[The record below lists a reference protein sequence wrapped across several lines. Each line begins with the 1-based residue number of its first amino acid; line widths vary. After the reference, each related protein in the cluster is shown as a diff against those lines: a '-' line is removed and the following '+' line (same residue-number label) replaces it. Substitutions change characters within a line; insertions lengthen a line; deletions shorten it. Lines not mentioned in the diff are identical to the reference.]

1 MSNLANLVNLS
12 KQDSYYN
19 KYLKYKN
26 KYLKLKNQIG
36 GAWADI
42 EAESDGE
49 VKCYENSLAHGLLK
63 NDCPNSYYN
72 FAKFDPQFF
81 SNQCDKDENQ
91 SKCKCLGYNN
101 VKTDGVKCLR
111 CMKDKRFVEGMD
123 KEDAQR
129 ITTNATKLNSNF
141 EVVKACNKINEAT
154 KYFINNPIPFAQ
166 ATDLKTKLKYSS
178 PLTHILLDFNKYT
191 NIAKNLSLQ
200 TNKDLICLEGNI
212 LYVDKTCKVASGGI
226 TSCLFMVLVLDDNT
240 CIVCHMNGL
249 LSNNL
254 PNVFSNY
261 IAKET
266 NYWFTH
272 DTCFNFIKTNFSRV
286 IGKLEKI
293 YLTGVLSDYEIGPNG
308 FIYEGGLH
316 FMYNN
321 IINPNSIL
329 KTCENQQLKIQLV
342 DEIKRKLGVNR
353 TKCVD
358 FIFDYAGESANYI
371 LANNQLFKMQ

>member
-1 MSNLANLVNLS
+1 MSNLVNLVNLS

-36 GAWADI
+36 GAWEDI
-42 EAESDGE
+42 NAESDGE

-72 FAKFDPQFF
+72 FTKFDTYFF
-81 SNQCDKDENQ
+81 SYNCNKEEN
-91 SKCKCLGYNN
+91 KCKCKRLGYDEVETN
-101 VKTDGVKCLR
+101 GVNCLR
-111 CMKDKRFVEGMD
+111 CMKDSRIVEGMD

-129 ITTNATKLNSNF
+129 ITANATKLDSNF
-141 EVVKACNKINEAT
+141 EVIKACNKINEAE
-154 KYFINNPIPFAQ
+154 KYFINNLKPFTQ
-166 ATDLKTKLKYSS
+166 ATDLKTQLKYSS

-200 TNKDLICLEGNI
+200 ANKDLICLEGNI
-212 LYVDKTCKVASGGI
+212 LYVNQTCKVASGGI

-240 CIVCHMNGL
+240 SIVCHMNGI
-249 LSNNL
+249 LSKIS
-254 PNVFSNY
+254 PYGIQDSV
-261 IAKET
+261 AEAT
-266 NYWFTH
+266 NYWFSH

-293 YLTGVLSDYEIGPNG
+293 YLTGILSDYKVGPDG
-308 FIYEGGLH
+308 FSYLGDMRDSNSL
-316 FMYNN
+316 NAR
-321 IINPNSIL
+321 IISKIKL
-329 KTCENQQLKIQLV
+329 TQLCE
-342 DEIKRKLGVNR
+342 EIKQKLGVER

-358 FIFDYAGESANYI
+358 IVFDNVRDSGHYI
-371 LANNQLFKMQ
+371 LANNQLFKME